1 MLKQK
6 YNFLKMITKQYT
18 IREYCYLA
26 TEIGGWKKRKGFIDI
41 AMEAYDGEKVCELV
55 RISIVENISENYNK
69 GEIGLHRC
77 DSSSIL
83 WYSI

>member
-1 MLKQK
+1 
-6 YNFLKMITKQYT
+6 
-18 IREYCYLA
+18 
-26 TEIGGWKKRKGFIDI
+26 
-41 AMEAYDGEKVCELV
+41 MEAYDGEKVCELV
-55 RISIVENISENYNK
+55 RISILENISENYNK